1 LMTRALSRSR
11 MFVDAAYLRVP
22 GSEPVRGELRRTK
35 MKIVLE
41 YWGPWLLQ
49 ILPIGDVSQAWLI
62 GGGVAAAVILAVRI
76 SRVRLGKSTTIW
88 FGG

>member
-1 LMTRALSRSR
+1 
-11 MFVDAAYLRVP
+11 
-22 GSEPVRGELRRTK
+22 